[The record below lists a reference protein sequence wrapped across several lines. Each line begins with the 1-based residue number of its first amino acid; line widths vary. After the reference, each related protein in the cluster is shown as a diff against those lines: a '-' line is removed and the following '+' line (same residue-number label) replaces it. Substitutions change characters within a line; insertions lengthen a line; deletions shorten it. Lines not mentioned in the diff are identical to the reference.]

1 MSTETKTIR
10 QIRIAKVELG
20 DVTQLGDTERI
31 LLAMESR
38 LDKEIFYLIIQTE
51 SYEAV
56 VK

>member
-1 MSTETKTIR
+1 MSTKTIR
-10 QIRIAKVELG
+10 QIRIAKVQLG